1 MHGKGAILM
10 QICITNQIAISDVDI
25 SSFVNEVTHCVHEAY
40 FGCHMHGSFLVE
52 NIYIDWIWLL
62 SSQVMAADAY
72 IWTGVCRLADKWLC

>member
-10 QICITNQIAISDVDI
+10 QICITNQIAIPDVDI

-52 NIYIDWIWLL
+52 NIYID
-62 SSQVMAADAY
+62 
-72 IWTGVCRLADKWLC
+72 